1 MFNDFRFQV
10 PPIAVTHHHASSSNT
25 VTTTQAGT
33 HKRPRDVEGD
43 SSTSNDDAIDK
54 SVPQKRT
61 RVQEGTFQVV
71 SRNGKTLVEYFIE
84 FYRLQGVSESGLEVE
99 YQVPTSSQRDQED
112 DAIVLSSEDDEDED
126 DEAMPDEGIEGD
138 GIETDYAY
146 EMERQEMDEGP
157 DIDDIQSSAN
167 NEVEIEDVPE
177 VPNQSSADTAVG
189 QSSQSVEISVTRQ
202 TENQQQI
209 QSISSGSGNGN
220 GGEEAGPSTTGTSLS
235 PSATSQWR
243 QSPNASTSRQQ
254 AQHLTLMNQT
264 FQDEASDDRIVPSTP
279 TLYRSRGDG
288 FSEVVSSPHPAQ
300 VPHVAARFI
309 FGESSSSSTSRQMVD
324 GLDETRI
331 DLLEEGQ
338 IASARSVPSLPLQ
351 QSPGEI
357 LINDSTSAS
366 TSSTSSSISTV
377 IQQDIQQEQ
386 PVAGSSSLEESQV
399 PEICITGADD
409 GEFH

>member
-1 MFNDFRFQV
+1 M
-10 PPIAVTHHHASSSNT
+10 
-25 VTTTQAGT
+25 
-33 HKRPRDVEGD
+33 
-43 SSTSNDDAIDK
+43 
-54 SVPQKRT
+54 
-61 RVQEGTFQVV
+61 
-71 SRNGKTLVEYFIE
+71 
-84 FYRLQGVSESGLEVE
+84 SESGLEVE

-112 DAIVLSSEDDEDED
+112 DAIVLSSEDDDDDD
-126 DEAMPDEGIEGD
+126 DEVMPDEGNAEGFEGD

-146 EMERQEMDEGP
+146 DMERQEMDEGP

-167 NEVEIEDVPE
+167 NEVEIEDISE
-177 VPNQSSADTAVG
+177 VPNQSSADAAIG
-189 QSSQSVEISVTRQ
+189 QSTQAGDSSIARQ

-220 GGEEAGPSTTGTSLS
+220 GSEEAGPSTSGTSSSLS
-235 PSATSQWR
+235 PSAASQWR

-254 AQHLTLMNQT
+254 AQHLMLMSQT

-300 VPHVAARFI
+300 VPHAAARFT
-309 FGESSSSSTSRQMVD
+309 FGESSSSSSPSSRPMVD
-324 GLDETRI
+324 GMDETKF
-331 DLLEEGQ
+331 DLSEEGQ
-338 IASARSVPSLPLQ
+338 INSGRNVPNLPQ
-351 QSPGEI
+351 PSPGDI

-386 PVAGSSSLEESQV
+386 PVAGSSSQEESQV

-409 GEFH
+409 GEFSEEFSSIFLLYRIRISRLRRSLDI